1 MAEILVVDDDCG
13 LCELYKEILQNLN
26 FNVISACSGKEGLRL
41 YKKFRPKLVLVDIQ
55 MPDVNGVEVTKEI
68 LKLDPKA
75 IVIAVTAYWREFGEK
90 ILAAGAKEVVKKPF
104 NVEDLRSRVLKYLNK
119 GS

>member
-13 LCELYKEILQNLN
+13 LCELYKEILHN
-26 FNVISACSGKEGLRL
+26 FNVISACSGREGLKL
-41 YKKFRPKLVLVDIQ
+41 YKKYRPKLVLVDVQ

-68 LKLDPKA
+68 LKFNPKA

-90 ILAAGAKEVVKKPF
+90 ILAAGAKEVVKNP
-104 NVEDLRSRVLKYLNK
+104 SMLKT
-119 GS
+119 